1 MASPESPVSPYV
13 GSSAAMQLR
22 AMQQQQ
28 TATQELVR
36 QYYRAIDAHDV
47 DGMLL
52 CVAPDVLVTFQEVSR
67 NWQGADVAQT
77 KFANWFASCPYVK
90 VWRSYLACLAV
101 CASLSLLICLCH
113 RNRAEKKH
121 SAVSVSVSSEC
132 SVLHLP
138 VSHLSMVSRENQR
151 MSMRN
156 LGL

>member
-1 MASPESPVSPYV
+1 MASPESPLSPYV

-28 TATQELVR
+28 TATPGPSDLVR

-77 KFANWFASCPYVK
+77 KFANWFASCPDVK
-90 VWRSYLACLAV
+90 VWRSYPVCLAV
-101 CASLSLLICLCH
+101 CASLSLWICLCH

-121 SAVSVSVSSEC
+121 SAVSVSSEC
-132 SVLHLP
+132 SVLHSP
-138 VSHLSMVSRENQR
+138 VSHLSMVSRV
-151 MSMRN
+151 
-156 LGL
+156 